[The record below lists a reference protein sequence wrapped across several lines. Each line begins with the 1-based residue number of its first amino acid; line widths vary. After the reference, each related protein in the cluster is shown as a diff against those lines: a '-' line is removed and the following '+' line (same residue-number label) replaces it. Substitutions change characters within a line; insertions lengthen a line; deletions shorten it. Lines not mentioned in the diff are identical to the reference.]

1 MNPVSCFFEDHFLEN
16 FHPLTLT
23 RPLFDLR
30 VGILTLGE
38 KWMHAL
44 GKTGENTKG
53 VLRGHLKGVFEEVT
67 LTDPEQTVLWINP
80 RFIPTG
86 QLVNDIK
93 KLKPSEGITVDHQL
107 AVALVDSDTHN
118 KWIQSGY
125 KKEDLNS
132 INHFDGDVL
141 VIKNSWEL
149 FQLNGLEIKKDIE
162 LLKVAAV
169 SEVTKYPHALLINK
183 EQIFI
188 EPGAIIEPGA
198 LLFAEKGPIYIGKD
212 ARIMANSVVRGPSA
226 ICDRSVVKMGAK
238 IYEETTIG
246 PVCKVGGEISNVIF
260 HSYSNKSHDGY
271 VGNSVF
277 GQWCNLGADT
287 NTSNLKNNY
296 SNVKVVEWKTK
307 KEYDTGQQFIGT
319 IMGDHS
325 KTGINSMLNTGTIC
339 GVCCNLFSDS
349 YPPKFVPSFSW
360 VSGNNIVP
368 YHFEKAIEAMDKMMQ
383 RRHVT
388 LTPAYK
394 RMMKAIFQSTSF

>member
-1 MNPVSCFFEDHFLEN
+1 MNSVSCFFEDHFLEN

-30 VGILTLGE
+30 IGILTLGE

-44 GKTGENTKG
+44 GESAESTKG
-53 VLRGHLKGVFEEVT
+53 VLRGHLKGVFEEVAIQ
-67 LTDPEQTVLWINP
+67 DPQQNVLWINP
-80 RFIPTG
+80 RFIPTSE
-86 QLVNDIK
+86 LINDIK
-93 KLKPSEGITVDHQL
+93 KLKISEGIYIDQQL
-107 AVALVDSDTHN
+107 AVALVQGETHE
-118 KWIQSGY
+118 KWIDSGY
-125 KKEDLNS
+125 KKEDLDS
-132 INHFDGDVL
+132 IQHFEGDVL
-141 VIKNSWEL
+141 VIQNSWEL
-149 FQLNGLEIKKDIE
+149 FQLNGKEIEKDIK
-162 LLKVAAV
+162 LLKVKAV
-169 SEVTKYPHALLINK
+169 SDIEKYPNALLINTD
-183 EQIFI
+183 QIFI

-198 LLFAEKGPIYIGKD
+198 LLLAEKGPIYIGKD

-226 ICDRSVVKMGAK
+226 ICDQSVVKMGAK

-368 YHFEKAIEAMDKMMQ
+368 YHFEKAIEAMEKMMQ
-383 RRHVT
+383 RRNVT
-388 LTPAYK
+388 LSPAYK

>member
-1 MNPVSCFFEDHFLEN
+1 MKPISCFFEDHFLEN

-38 KWMHAL
+38 KWLYAL
-44 GKTGENTKG
+44 GDSNLETQG
-53 VLRGHLKGVFEEVT
+53 VLREHQKDVFRQVT
-67 LTDPEQTVLWINP
+67 ITDPDQTVLWINP
-80 RFIPTG
+80 RFVPSSELTDRVKNLSELEG
-86 QLVNDIK
+86 LFYDSQLIAAVLTNEI
-93 KLKPSEGITVDHQL
+93 HQKW
-107 AVALVDSDTHN
+107 VDSGIHPTDV
-118 KWIQSGY
+118 KEYRFDLQSGPI
-125 KKEDLNS
+125 L
-132 INHFDGDVL
+132 
-141 VIKNSWEL
+141 KNSWEL
-149 FQLNGLEIKKDIE
+149 FQLNGDEIRSDLK
-162 LLKVAAV
+162 LLGLKPIQKTD
-169 SEVTKYPHALLINK
+169 SYPNALLVNR

-188 EPGAIIEPGA
+188 EEGAVIEPGS
-198 LLFAEKGPIYIGKD
+198 LLFAEKGPVYIGKN
-212 ARIMANSVVRGPSA
+212 AHIMANSVVRGPSA
-226 ICDRSVVKMGAK
+226 ICERSVVKMGAK
-238 IYEETTIG
+238 IYEDTTIG

-271 VGNSVF
+271 AGNSVF

-296 SNVKVVEWKTK
+296 STVKVVEWKTN

-339 GVCCNLFSDS
+339 GVCCNLFSDD

-368 YHFEKAIEAMDKMMQ
+368 YHFEKAIEAMEKMMQ
-383 RRHVT
+383 RRAVI
-388 LTPAYK
+388 LTPA
-394 RMMKAIFQSTSF
+394 